1 MTKLKKTQYNFDLIN
16 LLTPVGGFKFDRNKI
31 YVGDGRYVKVYT
43 IIHYPSNMELGW
55 LGKLVDEM
63 GAIFSI
69 NIEPTDNA
77 ELIEGLDRRIRDAT
91 ALAKLAKNE
100 SSKQLKEQEIKEAS
114 EIISRILQNNEVVSY
129 LSIYILVSDENENN
143 LAKKCKEIEKEVIK
157 QKLKIRPLTNF
168 LLKEGYKSVAPYFT
182 IQEDLNSYFRRNILT
197 STFTGGF
204 LFNKNTFIDKQ
215 GYYLGIN
222 EKGGIVIFNLW
233 QKDSDRTN
241 SNMVIVGSSGSG
253 KSVAVKHIAYNEIPN
268 SKILIIDPESEYSY
282 LCENLGGKIINCNG
296 GEKGGILNP
305 LQIRIDREENTNSL
319 ALHFQFLRT
328 FFSILYPSLQD
339 MEFSALE
346 LLLEELY
353 EKFNITK
360 NTDISKL
367 KNTDFP
373 KLEDLYS
380 FIEEKN
386 IQTSNETF
394 EKILSLIRPICVGQ
408 SADIW
413 NGYTNIDIDTDMT
426 VFNTS
431 SMHKFQEQY
440 KRAQYYNIMS
450 YCWDFLSRDVTER
463 TILIAD
469 ECHML
474 IDPNIPQTLEYLKN
488 ISKRA
493 RKHNSSIIVLT
504 QSIEDCLNEK
514 IRLYGQSLFTN
525 STYKLFFKLDGQD
538 LKDVQETFKLT
549 DKETQLIYNAKV
561 GEALFTAGV
570 RKIFI
575 NMQIDKIE
583 KELIDEKFRRVK
595 SYA

>member
-1 MTKLKKTQYNFDLIN
+1 MKRLKKTEYNFDLIN

-31 YVGDGRYVKVYT
+31 YVGDRYVKIYT
-43 IIHYPSNMELGW
+43 IMHYPSNMELGW
-55 LGKLVDEM
+55 LGKLVDEI
-63 GAIFSI
+63 GTIFSI

-77 ELIEGLDRRIRDAT
+77 ELLEGLDRRIRDAT

-129 LSIYILVSDENENN
+129 LNIYILVSDENENN
-143 LAKKCKEIEKEVIK
+143 LIRKCKEIEKEVIK

-168 LLKEGYKSVAPYFT
+168 LLKEGFKSVAPYFT
-182 IQEDLNSYFRRNILT
+182 IQEDLNNYFRRNILT
-197 STFTGGF
+197 TTFTGGF
-204 LFNKNTFIDKQ
+204 LFNKNTFIDKN

-268 SKILIIDPESEYSY
+268 SKILVIDPENEYSY

-353 EKFNITK
+353 QKFNINK

-367 KNTDFP
+367 RNTDFP
-373 KLEDLYS
+373 KLEDLYF

-386 IQTSNETF
+386 KPASNETF
-394 EKILSLIRPICVGQ
+394 EKILSLIRPICIGQ

-413 NGYTNIDIDTDMT
+413 NGYTNIDINTDMT

-450 YCWDFLSRDVTER
+450 YCWDFLSRDVNER

-474 IDPNIPQTLEYLKN
+474 INPNIPQTLEYLKN

-493 RKHNSSIIVLT
+493 RKYNSSIIVIT
-504 QSIEDCLNEK
+504 QSIEDFLNEK

-549 DKETQLIYNAKV
+549 DKETQLIYNAKI
-561 GEALFTAGV
+561 GEALFVAGI

-575 NMQIDKIE
+575 NMQIDKLE

>member
-1 MTKLKKTQYNFDLIN
+1 MKKLKKTEYNFDLIN

-31 YVGDGRYVKVYT
+31 YVGDRYVKIYT
-43 IIHYPSNMELGW
+43 IMHYPSNMELGW
-55 LGKLVDEM
+55 LGKLVDEI

-77 ELIEGLDRRIRDAT
+77 ELLEGLDRRIRDAT

-143 LAKKCKEIEKEVIK
+143 FIRKSKEIEKEVIK

-182 IQEDLNSYFRRNILT
+182 IQENLNNYFRRNILT

-241 SNMVIVGSSGSG
+241 SNMVVVGSSGSG

-268 SKILIIDPESEYSY
+268 SKILIIDPENEYSY

-296 GEKGGILNP
+296 GERGGILNP
-305 LQIRIDREENTNSL
+305 LQIRTDREENTNSL

-339 MEFSALE
+339 MEFSTLE

-373 KLEDLYS
+373 KLEDLYF

-386 IQTSNETF
+386 KQSGNEIF
-394 EKILSLIRPICVGQ
+394 EKILSLIRPICIGQ

-450 YCWDFLSRDVTER
+450 YCWDFLSRDVNER

-493 RKHNSSIIVLT
+493 RKYNASIIVIT
-504 QSIEDCLNEK
+504 QSIEDFLNEK

-549 DKETQLIYNAKV
+549 DKETQLIYNAKI
-561 GEALFTAGV
+561 GEALFTAGI

-575 NMQIDKIE
+575 NMQINKVE

-595 SYA
+595 NYA

>member
-1 MTKLKKTQYNFDLIN
+1 MKKLKKTEYNFDLIN

-31 YVGDGRYVKVYT
+31 YVGDRYVKIYT
-43 IIHYPSNMELGW
+43 IMHYPSNMELGW
-55 LGKLVDEM
+55 LGKLVDEI

-77 ELIEGLDRRIRDAT
+77 ELLEGLDRRIRDAT

-143 LAKKCKEIEKEVIK
+143 FIRKSKKIEKEVIK

-182 IQEDLNSYFRRNILT
+182 IQENLNDYFRRNILT

-241 SNMVIVGSSGSG
+241 SNMVVVGSSGSG

-268 SKILIIDPESEYSY
+268 SKILIIDPENEYSY

-296 GEKGGILNP
+296 GERGGILNP

-373 KLEDLYS
+373 KLEDLYF

-386 IQTSNETF
+386 KQSGNEIF
-394 EKILSLIRPICVGQ
+394 EKILSLIRPICIGQ

-450 YCWDFLSRDVTER
+450 YCWDFLSRDVNER

-493 RKHNSSIIVLT
+493 RKYNASIIVIT
-504 QSIEDCLNEK
+504 QSIEDFLNEK

-549 DKETQLIYNAKV
+549 DKETQLIYNAKI
-561 GEALFTAGV
+561 GEALFTAGI

>member
-1 MTKLKKTQYNFDLIN
+1 M
-16 LLTPVGGFKFDRNKI
+16 
-31 YVGDGRYVKVYT
+31 
-43 IIHYPSNMELGW
+43 
-55 LGKLVDEM
+55 
-63 GAIFSI
+63 
-69 NIEPTDNA
+69 
-77 ELIEGLDRRIRDAT
+77 
-91 ALAKLAKNE
+91 
-100 SSKQLKEQEIKEAS
+100 
-114 EIISRILQNNEVVSY
+114 
-129 LSIYILVSDENENN
+129 
-143 LAKKCKEIEKEVIK
+143 
-157 QKLKIRPLTNF
+157 KIRPLTNF
-168 LLKEGYKSVAPYFT
+168 LLQEGYKSIAPFFT
-182 IQEDLNSYFRRNILT
+182 IQGEINNYFKRNILT

-204 LFNKNTFIDKQ
+204 LSNKSTFIDEK

-222 EKGGIVIFNLW
+222 AKGGIVIFNIW

-253 KSVAVKHIAYNEIPN
+253 KSVAVKHIAYNEIPS
-268 SKILIIDPESEYSY
+268 SKILIIDPENEYSY
-282 LCENLGGKIINCNG
+282 LCKNLGGKIINCNG

-305 LQIRIDREENTNSL
+305 LQVRIDREEDSNSL

-353 EKFNITK
+353 QKFNISK
-360 NTDISKL
+360 NTNIARL

-373 KLEDLYS
+373 KLEDLYF

-386 IQTSNETF
+386 KQKYNVIY

-408 SADIW
+408 SSDIW
-413 NGYTNIDIDTDMT
+413 NGYTNIDINTDMT

-450 YCWDFLSRDVTER
+450 YCWDFLSRDVNER

-493 RKHNSSIIVLT
+493 RKYNSNIIVIT
-504 QSIEDCLNEK
+504 QSIQDFLNEK

-538 LKDVQETFKLT
+538 LRDVQETFKLT
-549 DKETQLIYNAKV
+549 DKETQLIYNAKI
-561 GEALFTAGV
+561 GEALFIAGI

-575 NMQIDKIE
+575 NMYIDQE
-583 KELIDEKFRRVK
+583 ELKKIDEKFR
-595 SYA
+595 SELIYA

>member
-1 MTKLKKTQYNFDLIN
+1 MKKLKKTEYNFYLIN

-31 YVGDGRYVKVYT
+31 YVGDRYVKIYT
-43 IIHYPSNMELGW
+43 IMHYPSNMELGW
-55 LGKLVDEM
+55 LGKLVDEI

-77 ELIEGLDRRIRDAT
+77 ELLEGLDRRIRDAT

-143 LAKKCKEIEKEVIK
+143 FIRKSKEIEKEVIK

-182 IQEDLNSYFRRNILT
+182 IQENLNNYFRRNILT

-241 SNMVIVGSSGSG
+241 SNMVVVGSSGSG

-268 SKILIIDPESEYSY
+268 SKILIIDPENEYSY

-296 GEKGGILNP
+296 GERGGILNP
-305 LQIRIDREENTNSL
+305 LQIRTDREENTNSL

-339 MEFSALE
+339 MEFSTLE

-373 KLEDLYS
+373 KLEDLYF

-386 IQTSNETF
+386 KQSGNEIF
-394 EKILSLIRPICVGQ
+394 EKILSLIRPICIGQ

-450 YCWDFLSRDVTER
+450 YCWDFLSRDVNER

-493 RKHNSSIIVLT
+493 RKYNASIIVIT
-504 QSIEDCLNEK
+504 QSIEDFLNEK

-525 STYKLFFKLDGQD
+525 STYILFFKLDGQD
-538 LKDVQETFKLT
+538 LNDVQETFKLT
-549 DKETQLIYNAKV
+549 DKETQLIYNAKI
-561 GEALFTAGV
+561 GEALFTAGI

-575 NMQIDKIE
+575 NMQINKVE

-595 SYA
+595 NYA

>member
-1 MTKLKKTQYNFDLIN
+1 MKKLKKTEYNFDLIN

-31 YVGDGRYVKVYT
+31 YVGDRYVKIYT
-43 IIHYPSNMELGW
+43 IMHYPSNMELGW
-55 LGKLVDEM
+55 LGKLVDEI

-77 ELIEGLDRRIRDAT
+77 ELLEGLDRRIRDAT

-143 LAKKCKEIEKEVIK
+143 FIRKSKEIEKEVIK

-182 IQEDLNSYFRRNILT
+182 IQENLNNYFRRNILT

-204 LFNKNTFIDKQ
+204 LFNKNTFIDKN
-215 GYYLGIN
+215 GYYLGVN

-241 SNMVIVGSSGSG
+241 SNMVVVGSSGSG

-268 SKILIIDPESEYSY
+268 SKILIIDPENEYSY

-373 KLEDLYS
+373 KLEDLYF

-386 IQTSNETF
+386 KQSGNEIF
-394 EKILSLIRPICVGQ
+394 EKILSLIRPICIGQ

-450 YCWDFLSRDVTER
+450 YCWDFLSRDVNER

-493 RKHNSSIIVLT
+493 RKYNASIIVIT
-504 QSIEDCLNEK
+504 QSIEDFLNEK

-549 DKETQLIYNAKV
+549 DKETQLIYNAKI
-561 GEALFTAGV
+561 GEALFTAGI

-575 NMQIDKIE
+575 NMQIDKVE

>member
-55 LGKLVDEM
+55 LGKLVDEI

-583 KELIDEKFRRVK
+583 KELINEKFRRVK

>member
-55 LGKLVDEM
+55 LGKLVDEI

-367 KNTDFP
+367 KNTDFL

-386 IQTSNETF
+386 IQTSNEIF

>member
-1 MTKLKKTQYNFDLIN
+1 MKKLKKTQYNFDLIN

-31 YVGDGRYVKVYT
+31 YVGDRYVKVYT

-55 LGKLVDEM
+55 LGKLVDEI

-91 ALAKLAKNE
+91 ALAKIAKNE

-129 LSIYILVSDENENN
+129 LSIYILVSDENEIN

-182 IQEDLNSYFRRNILT
+182 IQDDLSNYFRRNILT
-197 STFTGGF
+197 SSFTGGF

-233 QKDSDRTN
+233 KKDSDRTN

-268 SKILIIDPESEYSY
+268 SKILIIDPENEYSY
-282 LCENLGGKIINCNG
+282 LCRNLGGKIINCNG

-339 MEFSALE
+339 MEFSTLE

-353 EKFNITK
+353 KKFNITK

-386 IQTSNETF
+386 KQSSNETF
-394 EKILSLIRPICVGQ
+394 ERILSLIRPICVGQ

-413 NGYTNIDIDTDMT
+413 NGYTNINIDTDMT

-450 YCWDFLSRDVTER
+450 YCWDFLSRDVNER

-493 RKHNSSIIVLT
+493 RKYNASIIVIT
-504 QSIEDCLNEK
+504 QSIEDFLNEK

-549 DKETQLIYNAKV
+549 DKETQLIYNAKI
-561 GEALFTAGV
+561 GEALFTAGI

-575 NMQIDKIE
+575 NMQINKVE

-595 SYA
+595 NYA

>member
-1 MTKLKKTQYNFDLIN
+1 MKKLKKIQYNYNLID

-31 YVGDGRYVKVYT
+31 YIGDRYAKVYT
-43 IIHYPSNMELGW
+43 IIHYPSNIELGW
-55 LGKLVDEM
+55 LGKLVNEI

-69 NIEPTDNA
+69 NIEPTDNT
-77 ELIEGLDRRIRDAT
+77 ELLEGLDRRIRDAT
-91 ALAKLAKNE
+91 ALVKLAKNE
-100 SSKQLKEQEIKEAS
+100 SSKQIKEQEIKEAS

-129 LSIYILVSDENENN
+129 LSIYILISDESENN
-143 LAKKCKEIEKEVIK
+143 LAKKCKEMEKEVIK

-168 LLKEGYKSVAPYFT
+168 LLQEGYKAIAPYFT
-182 IQEDLNSYFRRNILT
+182 IQEDLNNYFKRNILT

-204 LFNKNTFIDKQ
+204 LFNKNTFIDKN
-215 GYYLGIN
+215 GYYLGVN
-222 EKGGIVIFNLW
+222 EKGGIIIFNMW
-233 QKDSDRTN
+233 KKDSDRTN
-241 SNMVIVGSSGSG
+241 SNMVVVGSSGSG
-253 KSVAVKHIAYNEIPN
+253 KSVAVKHIAYNEIPKA
-268 SKILIIDPESEYSY
+268 KILIIDPENEYSY
-282 LCENLGGKIINCNG
+282 LSENLGGKIINCNG
-296 GEKGGILNP
+296 GKDGGILNP
-305 LQIRIDREENTNSL
+305 LQIRVDREEDTNSL

-339 MEFSALE
+339 VEFSALE
-346 LLLEELY
+346 LLLEQLY
-353 EKFNITK
+353 QKFNINK
-360 NTDISKL
+360 NTDVSKL

-386 IQTSNETF
+386 KQKYNKTF
-394 EKILSLIRPICVGQ
+394 EKILSLIRPICIGQ

-450 YCWDFLSRDVTER
+450 YCWDFLSRDANEK

-474 IDPNIPQTLEYLKN
+474 VDPNIPQTLEYLKN

-493 RKHNSSIIVLT
+493 RKYKASIIVIT
-504 QSIEDCLNEK
+504 QSIEDFLNEK

-549 DKETQLIYNAKV
+549 DKETQLIYNAKI

-570 RKIFI
+570 RKLFI
-575 NMQIDKIE
+575 SMDIDNIE
-583 KELIDEKFRRVK
+583 KQQIDEKFRKVNA
-595 SYA
+595 YA

>member
-1 MTKLKKTQYNFDLIN
+1 MIKLKKTQYNYDLID
-16 LLTPVGGFKFDRNKI
+16 LITPVGGYKFDRNKI
-31 YVGDGRYVKVYT
+31 YVGDRYVKVYT
-43 IIHYPSNMELGW
+43 IIHYPSNIELGW
-55 LGKLVDEM
+55 LGKLVNEA
-63 GAIFSI
+63 GEIFSI

-77 ELIEGLDRRIRDAT
+77 ELLEGLDRRIRDAT

-182 IQEDLNSYFRRNILT
+182 IQEDLSSYFRRNILT
-197 STFTGGF
+197 STFIGGF

-253 KSVAVKHIAYNEIPN
+253 KSVAVKHIAYNEVPN
-268 SKILIIDPESEYSY
+268 SKILIIDPENEYSY
-282 LCENLGGKIINCNG
+282 LCRNLGGKIINCNG

-386 IQTSNETF
+386 KQSSNETF

-450 YCWDFLSRDVTER
+450 YCWDFLSRDVNER

-504 QSIEDCLNEK
+504 QSIEDFLNEK

-549 DKETQLIYNAKV
+549 DKETQLIYNAK
-561 GEALFTAGV
+561 
-570 RKIFI
+570 
-575 NMQIDKIE
+575 
-583 KELIDEKFRRVK
+583 
-595 SYA
+595 

>member
-1 MTKLKKTQYNFDLIN
+1 MKKLKKTEYNFDLIN

-31 YVGDGRYVKVYT
+31 YVGDRYVKIYT
-43 IIHYPSNMELGW
+43 IMHYPSNMELGW
-55 LGKLVDEM
+55 LGKLVDEI

-77 ELIEGLDRRIRDAT
+77 ELLEGLDRRIRDAT

-143 LAKKCKEIEKEVIK
+143 FIRKSKEIEKEVIK

-182 IQEDLNSYFRRNILT
+182 IQENLNNYFRRNILT

-241 SNMVIVGSSGSG
+241 SNMVVVGSSGSG

-268 SKILIIDPESEYSY
+268 SKILIIDPENEYSY

-296 GEKGGILNP
+296 GERGGILNP

-373 KLEDLYS
+373 KLEDLYF

-386 IQTSNETF
+386 KQSGNEIF
-394 EKILSLIRPICVGQ
+394 EKILSLIRPICIGQ

-450 YCWDFLSRDVTER
+450 YCWDFLSRDVNER

-493 RKHNSSIIVLT
+493 RKYNANIIVIT
-504 QSIEDCLNEK
+504 QSIEDFLNEK

-549 DKETQLIYNAKV
+549 DKETQLIYNAKI
-561 GEALFTAGV
+561 GEALFTAGI

-575 NMQIDKIE
+575 NMQINKVE

-595 SYA
+595 NYA

>member
-1 MTKLKKTQYNFDLIN
+1 MKKLKKIQYNYNLID

-31 YVGDGRYVKVYT
+31 YIGDRYAKVYT
-43 IIHYPSNMELGW
+43 IIHYPSNIELGW
-55 LGKLVDEM
+55 LGKLVNEI

-69 NIEPTDNA
+69 NIEPTDNT
-77 ELIEGLDRRIRDAT
+77 ELLEGLDRRIRDAT
-91 ALAKLAKNE
+91 ALVKLAKNE
-100 SSKQLKEQEIKEAS
+100 SSKQIKEQEIKEAS

-129 LSIYILVSDENENN
+129 LSIYILISDESENN
-143 LAKKCKEIEKEVIK
+143 LAKKCKEMEKEVIK

-168 LLKEGYKSVAPYFT
+168 LLQEGYKAIAPYFT
-182 IQEDLNSYFRRNILT
+182 IQEDLNNYFKRNILT

-204 LFNKNTFIDKQ
+204 LFNKNTFIDKN
-215 GYYLGIN
+215 GYYLGVN
-222 EKGGIVIFNLW
+222 EKGGIIIFNMW
-233 QKDSDRTN
+233 KKDSDRTN
-241 SNMVIVGSSGSG
+241 SNMVVVGSSGSG
-253 KSVAVKHIAYNEIPN
+253 KSVAVKHIAYNEIPKA
-268 SKILIIDPESEYSY
+268 KILIIDPENEYSY
-282 LCENLGGKIINCNG
+282 LSENLGGKIINCNG
-296 GEKGGILNP
+296 GKDGGILNP
-305 LQIRIDREENTNSL
+305 LQIRVDREEDTNSL

-339 MEFSALE
+339 VEFSALE
-346 LLLEELY
+346 LLLEQLY
-353 EKFNITK
+353 QKFNINK
-360 NTDISKL
+360 NTDVSKL

-373 KLEDLYS
+373 KLEDLYF

-386 IQTSNETF
+386 KQKYNKTF
-394 EKILSLIRPICVGQ
+394 EKILSLIRPICIGQ

-450 YCWDFLSRDVTER
+450 YCWDFLSRDANEK

-474 IDPNIPQTLEYLKN
+474 VDPNIPQTLEYLKN

-493 RKHNSSIIVLT
+493 RKYKASIIVIT
-504 QSIEDCLNEK
+504 QSIEDFLNEK

-549 DKETQLIYNAKV
+549 DKETQLIYNAKI

-570 RKIFI
+570 RKLFI
-575 NMQIDKIE
+575 SMDIDNIE
-583 KELIDEKFRRVK
+583 KQQIDEKFRKVNA
-595 SYA
+595 YA

>member
-1 MTKLKKTQYNFDLIN
+1 MKKLKKTEYNFDLIN

-31 YVGDGRYVKVYT
+31 YVGDRYVKIYT
-43 IIHYPSNMELGW
+43 IMHYPSNMELGW
-55 LGKLVDEM
+55 LGKLVDEI

-77 ELIEGLDRRIRDAT
+77 ELLEGLDRRIRDAT

-143 LAKKCKEIEKEVIK
+143 FIRKSKEIEKEVIK

-182 IQEDLNSYFRRNILT
+182 IQENLNNYFRRNILT

-204 LFNKNTFIDKQ
+204 LFNKNTFIDKN
-215 GYYLGIN
+215 GYYLGVN

-241 SNMVIVGSSGSG
+241 SNMVVVGSSGSG

-268 SKILIIDPESEYSY
+268 SKILIIDPENEYSY

-296 GEKGGILNP
+296 GERGGILNP
-305 LQIRIDREENTNSL
+305 LQIRTDREENTNSL

-339 MEFSALE
+339 MEFSTLE

-373 KLEDLYS
+373 KLEDLYF

-386 IQTSNETF
+386 KQSGNEIF
-394 EKILSLIRPICVGQ
+394 EKILSLIRPICIGQ

-450 YCWDFLSRDVTER
+450 YCWDFLSRDVNER

-493 RKHNSSIIVLT
+493 RKYNASIIVIT
-504 QSIEDCLNEK
+504 QSIEDFLNEK

-549 DKETQLIYNAKV
+549 DKETQLIYNAKI
-561 GEALFTAGV
+561 GEALFTAGI

>member
-55 LGKLVDEM
+55 LGKLVDEI

-215 GYYLGIN
+215 GYYLGKN

-583 KELIDEKFRRVK
+583 KELINEKFRRVK

>member
-1 MTKLKKTQYNFDLIN
+1 MKKLKKTQYNFDLIN

-31 YVGDGRYVKVYT
+31 YVGDRYVKVYT

-55 LGKLVDEM
+55 LGKLVDEI

-91 ALAKLAKNE
+91 ALAKIAKNE

-129 LSIYILVSDENENN
+129 LSIYILVSDENEIN

-182 IQEDLNSYFRRNILT
+182 IQDDLSNYFRRNILT
-197 STFTGGF
+197 SSFTGGF

-233 QKDSDRTN
+233 KKDSDRTN

-268 SKILIIDPESEYSY
+268 SKILIIDPENEYSY
-282 LCENLGGKIINCNG
+282 LCRNLGGKIINCNG

-339 MEFSALE
+339 MEFSTLE

-353 EKFNITK
+353 KKFNITK

-386 IQTSNETF
+386 KQSSNETF
-394 EKILSLIRPICVGQ
+394 ERILSLIRPICVGQ

-413 NGYTNIDIDTDMT
+413 NGYTNINIDTDMT

-450 YCWDFLSRDVTER
+450 YCWDFLSRDVNER

-493 RKHNSSIIVLT
+493 RKYNASIIVIT
-504 QSIEDCLNEK
+504 QSIEDFLNEK

-549 DKETQLIYNAKV
+549 DKETQLIYNAKI
-561 GEALFTAGV
+561 GEALFTAGI

-575 NMQIDKIE
+575 NMQIDKVE
-583 KELIDEKFRRVK
+583 KELIDEKI
-595 SYA
+595 

>member
-1 MTKLKKTQYNFDLIN
+1 MKKLKKTEYNFDLIN

-31 YVGDGRYVKVYT
+31 YVGDRYVKIYT
-43 IIHYPSNMELGW
+43 IMHYPSNMELGW
-55 LGKLVDEM
+55 LGKLVDEI

-77 ELIEGLDRRIRDAT
+77 ELLEGLDRRIRDAT

-100 SSKQLKEQEIKEAS
+100 SSKQLKEQEIKGAS

-143 LAKKCKEIEKEVIK
+143 LIRKCKEIEKEVIK

-168 LLKEGYKSVAPYFT
+168 LLKEGFKSVAPYFT
-182 IQEDLNSYFRRNILT
+182 IQENLNNYFRRNILT
-197 STFTGGF
+197 STFVGGF

-222 EKGGIVIFNLW
+222 EKCGIVIFNLW

-241 SNMVIVGSSGSG
+241 SNMVIVGSSGAG
-253 KSVAVKHIAYNEIPN
+253 KSVAVKHIAYNEITN
-268 SKILIIDPESEYSY
+268 SNILVIDPENEYSY

-296 GEKGGILNP
+296 GENGGILNP

-339 MEFSALE
+339 MEFSTLE

-353 EKFNITK
+353 QKFNINK

-367 KNTDFP
+367 NNTDFP
-373 KLEDLYS
+373 KLEDLYF
-380 FIEEKN
+380 FIEKKN
-386 IQTSNETF
+386 KQSSNEIF
-394 EKILSLIRPICVGQ
+394 EKILSLIRPICIGQ

-413 NGYTNIDIDTDMT
+413 NGYTNIDINTDMT

-450 YCWDFLSRDVTER
+450 YCWDFLSRDINER

-493 RKHNSSIIVLT
+493 RKYNSSIIVIT
-504 QSIEDCLNEK
+504 QSIEDFLNEK

-549 DKETQLIYNAKV
+549 DKETQLIYNAKI
-561 GEALFTAGV
+561 GEALFTAGI

-575 NMQIDKIE
+575 NMQIDKKE

>member
-1 MTKLKKTQYNFDLIN
+1 MKKLKKTEYNFDLIN

-31 YVGDGRYVKVYT
+31 YVGDRYVKIYT
-43 IIHYPSNMELGW
+43 IMHYPSNMELGW
-55 LGKLVDEM
+55 LGKLVDEI

-77 ELIEGLDRRIRDAT
+77 ELLEGLDRRIRDAT

-143 LAKKCKEIEKEVIK
+143 FIRKSKEIEKEVIK

-182 IQEDLNSYFRRNILT
+182 IQENLNNYFRRNILT

-222 EKGGIVIFNLW
+222 EKGGIVLFNLW

-241 SNMVIVGSSGSG
+241 SNMVVVGSSGSG

-268 SKILIIDPESEYSY
+268 SKILIIDPENEYSY

-296 GEKGGILNP
+296 GERGGILNP
-305 LQIRIDREENTNSL
+305 LQIRTDREENTNSL

-339 MEFSALE
+339 MEFSTLE

-353 EKFNITK
+353 KKFNINK

-367 KNTDFP
+367 KNKDFP
-373 KLEDLYS
+373 KLEDLYF

-386 IQTSNETF
+386 KQSGNEIF
-394 EKILSLIRPICVGQ
+394 EKILSLIRPICIGQ

-450 YCWDFLSRDVTER
+450 YCWDFLSRDVNER

-493 RKHNSSIIVLT
+493 RKYNASIIVIT
-504 QSIEDCLNEK
+504 QSIEDFLNEK

-549 DKETQLIYNAKV
+549 DKETQLIYNAKI
-561 GEALFTAGV
+561 GEALFTAGI

-575 NMQIDKIE
+575 NMQINKVE

-595 SYA
+595 NYA

>member
-1 MTKLKKTQYNFDLIN
+1 MKKLKKTEYNFDLIN

-31 YVGDGRYVKVYT
+31 YVGDRYVKIYT
-43 IIHYPSNMELGW
+43 IMHYPSNMELGW
-55 LGKLVDEM
+55 LGKLVDEI

-77 ELIEGLDRRIRDAT
+77 ELLEGLDRRIRDAT

-143 LAKKCKEIEKEVIK
+143 FIRKSKEIEKEVIK

-182 IQEDLNSYFRRNILT
+182 IQENLNNYFRRSIRT
-197 STFTGGF
+197 SSLTGGV
-204 LFNKNTFIDKQ
+204 LFDKNTFIDKQ

-233 QKDSDRTN
+233 KKDSDRTN

-268 SKILIIDPESEYSY
+268 SKILIIDPENEYSY
-282 LCENLGGKIINCNG
+282 LCRNLGGKIINCNG

-386 IQTSNETF
+386 KQSSNETF

-450 YCWDFLSRDVTER
+450 YCWDFLSRDVNER

-504 QSIEDCLNEK
+504 QSIEDFLNEK

-549 DKETQLIYNAKV
+549 DKETQLIYNAKI
-561 GEALFTAGV
+561 GEALFTAGI

-575 NMQIDKIE
+575 NMQIDKVE

>member
-1 MTKLKKTQYNFDLIN
+1 MKKLKKTEYNFDLIN

-31 YVGDGRYVKVYT
+31 YVGDRYVKIYT
-43 IIHYPSNMELGW
+43 IMHYPSNMELGW
-55 LGKLVDEM
+55 LGKLVDEI

-77 ELIEGLDRRIRDAT
+77 ELLEGLDRRIRDAT

-143 LAKKCKEIEKEVIK
+143 FIRKSKEIEKEVIK

-182 IQEDLNSYFRRNILT
+182 IQENLNNYFRRNILT

-241 SNMVIVGSSGSG
+241 SNMVVVGSSGSG

-268 SKILIIDPESEYSY
+268 SKILIIDPENEYSY

-296 GEKGGILNP
+296 GERGGILNP
-305 LQIRIDREENTNSL
+305 LQIRTDREENTNSL

-339 MEFSALE
+339 MEFSTLE

-373 KLEDLYS
+373 KLEDLYF

-386 IQTSNETF
+386 KQSGNEIF
-394 EKILSLIRPICVGQ
+394 EKILSLIRPICIGQ

-450 YCWDFLSRDVTER
+450 YCWDFLSRDVNER

-493 RKHNSSIIVLT
+493 RKYNASIIVIT
-504 QSIEDCLNEK
+504 QSIEDFLNEK

-538 LKDVQETFKLT
+538 LKEVQETFKLT
-549 DKETQLIYNAKV
+549 DKETQLIYNAKI
-561 GEALFTAGV
+561 GEALFTAGI

-575 NMQIDKIE
+575 NMQINKVE

-595 SYA
+595 NYA

>member
-1 MTKLKKTQYNFDLIN
+1 M
-16 LLTPVGGFKFDRNKI
+16 
-31 YVGDGRYVKVYT
+31 
-43 IIHYPSNMELGW
+43 
-55 LGKLVDEM
+55 
-63 GAIFSI
+63 
-69 NIEPTDNA
+69 
-77 ELIEGLDRRIRDAT
+77 
-91 ALAKLAKNE
+91 
-100 SSKQLKEQEIKEAS
+100 
-114 EIISRILQNNEVVSY
+114 
-129 LSIYILVSDENENN
+129 
-143 LAKKCKEIEKEVIK
+143 
-157 QKLKIRPLTNF
+157 KIRPLTNF
-168 LLKEGYKSVAPYFT
+168 LLQEGYKSIAPFFT
-182 IQEDLNSYFRRNILT
+182 IQGEINNYFKRNILT

-204 LFNKNTFIDKQ
+204 LFNKNTFIDEK

-222 EKGGIVIFNLW
+222 AKGGIVIFNIW

-253 KSVAVKHIAYNEIPN
+253 KSVAVKHIAYNEIPS
-268 SKILIIDPESEYSY
+268 SKILIIDPENEYSY
-282 LCENLGGKIINCNG
+282 LCKNLGGKIINCNG

-305 LQIRIDREENTNSL
+305 LQVRIDREEDSNSL

-353 EKFNITK
+353 QKFNISK
-360 NTDISKL
+360 NTNIAKL

-373 KLEDLYS
+373 KLEDLYF

-386 IQTSNETF
+386 KQKYNVIY

-408 SADIW
+408 SSDIW
-413 NGYTNIDIDTDMT
+413 NGYTNIVLNTDMT

-450 YCWDFLSRDVTER
+450 YCWDFLSRDVNER

-493 RKHNSSIIVLT
+493 RKYNSNIIVIT
-504 QSIEDCLNEK
+504 QSIQDFLNEK

-538 LKDVQETFKLT
+538 LRDVQETFKLT
-549 DKETQLIYNAKV
+549 DKETQLIYNAKI
-561 GEALFTAGV
+561 GEALFIAGI

-575 NMQIDKIE
+575 NMYIDQE
-583 KELIDEKFRRVK
+583 ELKKIDEKFR
-595 SYA
+595 SEPIYA

>member
-55 LGKLVDEM
+55 LGKLVDEI

-182 IQEDLNSYFRRNILT
+182 IQEYVNSYFRRNILT

>member
-1 MTKLKKTQYNFDLIN
+1 MKKLKKTEYNFDLIN

-31 YVGDGRYVKVYT
+31 YVGDRYVKIYT
-43 IIHYPSNMELGW
+43 IMHYPSNMELGW
-55 LGKLVDEM
+55 LGKLVDEI

-77 ELIEGLDRRIRDAT
+77 ELLEGLDRRIRDAT

-143 LAKKCKEIEKEVIK
+143 LIRKCKEIEKEVIK

-168 LLKEGYKSVAPYFT
+168 LLKEGFKSVAPYFT
-182 IQEDLNSYFRRNILT
+182 IQENLNNYFRRNILT
-197 STFTGGF
+197 STFVGGF

-222 EKGGIVIFNLW
+222 EKCGIVIFNLW

-241 SNMVIVGSSGSG
+241 SNMVIVGSSGAG
-253 KSVAVKHIAYNEIPN
+253 KSVAVKHIAYNEITN
-268 SKILIIDPESEYSY
+268 SNILVIDPENEYSY

-296 GEKGGILNP
+296 GENGGILNP

-339 MEFSALE
+339 MEFSTLE

-353 EKFNITK
+353 QKFNINK

-367 KNTDFP
+367 NNTDFP
-373 KLEDLYS
+373 KLEDLYF
-380 FIEEKN
+380 FIEKKN
-386 IQTSNETF
+386 KQSSNEIF
-394 EKILSLIRPICVGQ
+394 EKILSLIRPICIGQ

-413 NGYTNIDIDTDMT
+413 NGYTNIDINTDMT

-450 YCWDFLSRDVTER
+450 YCWDFLSRDINER

-493 RKHNSSIIVLT
+493 RKYNSSIIVIT
-504 QSIEDCLNEK
+504 QSIEDFLNEK

-549 DKETQLIYNAKV
+549 DKETQLIYNAKI
-561 GEALFTAGV
+561 GEALFTAGI

-575 NMQIDKIE
+575 NMQIDKKE

>member
-1 MTKLKKTQYNFDLIN
+1 MKKLKKTEYNFDLIN

-31 YVGDGRYVKVYT
+31 YVGDRYVKIYT
-43 IIHYPSNMELGW
+43 IMHYPSNMELGW
-55 LGKLVDEM
+55 LGKLVDEI

-77 ELIEGLDRRIRDAT
+77 ELLEGLDRRIRDAT

-143 LAKKCKEIEKEVIK
+143 FIRKSKEIEKEVIK

-182 IQEDLNSYFRRNILT
+182 IQENLNNYFRRNILT

-241 SNMVIVGSSGSG
+241 SNMVVVGSSGSG

-268 SKILIIDPESEYSY
+268 SKILIIDPENEYSY

-296 GEKGGILNP
+296 GERGGILNP
-305 LQIRIDREENTNSL
+305 LQIRTDREENTNSL

-339 MEFSALE
+339 MEFSTLE
-346 LLLEELY
+346 LLLEKIY
-353 EKFNITK
+353 KKFNITK

-373 KLEDLYS
+373 KLEDLYF

-386 IQTSNETF
+386 KQSGNEIF
-394 EKILSLIRPICVGQ
+394 EKILSLIRPICIGQ

-450 YCWDFLSRDVTER
+450 YCWDFLSRDVNER

-493 RKHNSSIIVLT
+493 RKYNASIIVIT
-504 QSIEDCLNEK
+504 QSIEDFLNEK

-549 DKETQLIYNAKV
+549 DKETQLIYNAKI
-561 GEALFTAGV
+561 GEALFTAGI

-575 NMQIDKIE
+575 NMQINKVE

-595 SYA
+595 NYA

>member
-1 MTKLKKTQYNFDLIN
+1 MKKLKKTEYNFDLIN

-31 YVGDGRYVKVYT
+31 YVGDRYVKIYT
-43 IIHYPSNMELGW
+43 IMHYPSNMELGW
-55 LGKLVDEM
+55 LGKLVDEI

-77 ELIEGLDRRIRDAT
+77 ELLEGLDRRIRDAT

-143 LAKKCKEIEKEVIK
+143 FIRKSKKIEKEVIK

-182 IQEDLNSYFRRNILT
+182 IQENLNDYFRRNILT

-241 SNMVIVGSSGSG
+241 SNMVVVGSSGSG

-268 SKILIIDPESEYSY
+268 SKILIIDPENEYSY

-296 GEKGGILNP
+296 GERGGILNP

-373 KLEDLYS
+373 KLEDLYF

-386 IQTSNETF
+386 KQSGNEIF
-394 EKILSLIRPICVGQ
+394 EKILSLIRPICIGQ

-450 YCWDFLSRDVTER
+450 YCWDFLSRDVNER

-493 RKHNSSIIVLT
+493 RKYNASIIVIT
-504 QSIEDCLNEK
+504 QSIEDFLNEK

-549 DKETQLIYNAKV
+549 DKETQLIYNEKI
-561 GEALFTAGV
+561 GEALFTARI

>member
-1 MTKLKKTQYNFDLIN
+1 MKKLKKTEYNFDLIN

-31 YVGDGRYVKVYT
+31 YVGDRYVKIYT
-43 IIHYPSNMELGW
+43 IMHYPSNMELGW
-55 LGKLVDEM
+55 LGKLVDEI

-77 ELIEGLDRRIRDAT
+77 ELLEGLDRRIRDAT

-143 LAKKCKEIEKEVIK
+143 FIRKSKEIEKEVIK

-182 IQEDLNSYFRRNILT
+182 IQENLNNYFRRNILT

-241 SNMVIVGSSGSG
+241 SNMVVVGSSGSG

-268 SKILIIDPESEYSY
+268 SKILIIDPENEYSY

-353 EKFNITK
+353 EKFNINK

-373 KLEDLYS
+373 KLEDLYF

-386 IQTSNETF
+386 KQSGNEIF
-394 EKILSLIRPICVGQ
+394 EKILSLIRPICIGQ

-450 YCWDFLSRDVTER
+450 YCWDFLSRDVNER

-493 RKHNSSIIVLT
+493 RKYNASIIVIT
-504 QSIEDCLNEK
+504 QSIEDFLNEK

-549 DKETQLIYNAKV
+549 DKETQLIYNAKI
-561 GEALFTAGV
+561 GEALFTAGI

-575 NMQIDKIE
+575 NMQINKVE

-595 SYA
+595 NYA

>member
-1 MTKLKKTQYNFDLIN
+1 M
-16 LLTPVGGFKFDRNKI
+16 LTPVGGFKFDRNKI

-55 LGKLVDEM
+55 LGKLVDEI

>member
-1 MTKLKKTQYNFDLIN
+1 MKKLKKTEYNFDLIN

-31 YVGDGRYVKVYT
+31 YVGDRYVKIYT
-43 IIHYPSNMELGW
+43 IMHYPSNMELGW
-55 LGKLVDEM
+55 LGKLVDEI

-77 ELIEGLDRRIRDAT
+77 ELLEGLDRRIRDAT

-143 LAKKCKEIEKEVIK
+143 FIRKSKEIEKEVIK

-182 IQEDLNSYFRRNILT
+182 IQENLNNYFRRNILT

-241 SNMVIVGSSGSG
+241 SNMVVVGSSGSG

-268 SKILIIDPESEYSY
+268 SKILIIDPENEYSY

-296 GEKGGILNP
+296 GERGGILNP
-305 LQIRIDREENTNSL
+305 LQIRTDREENTNSL

-339 MEFSALE
+339 MEFSTLE

-373 KLEDLYS
+373 KLEDLYF

-386 IQTSNETF
+386 KQSGNEIF
-394 EKILSLIRPICVGQ
+394 EKILSLIRPICIGQ

-450 YCWDFLSRDVTER
+450 YCWDFLSRDVNER

-493 RKHNSSIIVLT
+493 RKYNASIIVIT
-504 QSIEDCLNEK
+504 QSIEDFLNEK

-549 DKETQLIYNAKV
+549 DKETQLIYNAKI
-561 GEALFTAGV
+561 GEALFTAGI

-595 SYA
+595 NYA

>member
-1 MTKLKKTQYNFDLIN
+1 MKKLKKTEYNFDLIN

-31 YVGDGRYVKVYT
+31 YVGDRYVKIYT
-43 IIHYPSNMELGW
+43 IMHYPSNMELGW
-55 LGKLVDEM
+55 LGKLVDEI

-77 ELIEGLDRRIRDAT
+77 ELLEGLDRRIRDAT

-143 LAKKCKEIEKEVIK
+143 FIRKSKEIEKEVIK

-182 IQEDLNSYFRRNILT
+182 IQENLNNYFRRNILT

-241 SNMVIVGSSGSG
+241 SNMVVVGSSGSG

-268 SKILIIDPESEYSY
+268 SKILIIDPENEYSY

-296 GEKGGILNP
+296 GERGGILNP

-373 KLEDLYS
+373 KLEDLYF

-386 IQTSNETF
+386 KQSGNEIF
-394 EKILSLIRPICVGQ
+394 EKILSLIRPICIGQ

-450 YCWDFLSRDVTER
+450 YCWDFLSRDVNER

-493 RKHNSSIIVLT
+493 RKYNASIIVIT
-504 QSIEDCLNEK
+504 QSIEDFLNEK

-549 DKETQLIYNAKV
+549 DKETQLIYNAKI
-561 GEALFTAGV
+561 GEALFTAGI

-575 NMQIDKIE
+575 NMQINKVE

-595 SYA
+595 NYA

>member
-1 MTKLKKTQYNFDLIN
+1 MKKLKKTEYNFDLIN

-31 YVGDGRYVKVYT
+31 YVGDRYVKIYT
-43 IIHYPSNMELGW
+43 IMHYPSNMELGW
-55 LGKLVDEM
+55 LGKLVDEI

-77 ELIEGLDRRIRDAT
+77 ELLEGLDRRIRDAT

-143 LAKKCKEIEKEVIK
+143 FIRKSKEIEKEVIK

-182 IQEDLNSYFRRNILT
+182 IQENLNNYFRRNILT

-241 SNMVIVGSSGSG
+241 SNMVVVGSSGSG

-268 SKILIIDPESEYSY
+268 SKILIIDPENEYSY

-296 GEKGGILNP
+296 GERGGILNP

-373 KLEDLYS
+373 KLEDLYF

-386 IQTSNETF
+386 KQSGNEIF
-394 EKILSLIRPICVGQ
+394 EKILSLIRPICIGQ

-450 YCWDFLSRDVTER
+450 YCWDFLSRDVNER

-493 RKHNSSIIVLT
+493 RKYNASIIVIT
-504 QSIEDCLNEK
+504 QSIEDFLNEK

-549 DKETQLIYNAKV
+549 DKETQLIYNAKI
-561 GEALFTAGV
+561 GEALFTAGI

-583 KELIDEKFRRVK
+583 KELIDEKFMRVK

>member
-1 MTKLKKTQYNFDLIN
+1 MKKLKKTEYNFDLIN

-31 YVGDGRYVKVYT
+31 YVGDRYVKIYT
-43 IIHYPSNMELGW
+43 IMHYPSNMELGW
-55 LGKLVDEM
+55 LGKLVDEI

-77 ELIEGLDRRIRDAT
+77 ELLEGLDRRIRDAT

-143 LAKKCKEIEKEVIK
+143 FIRKSKEIEKEVIK

-182 IQEDLNSYFRRNILT
+182 IQENLNNYFRRNILT

-241 SNMVIVGSSGSG
+241 SNMVVVGSSGSG

-268 SKILIIDPESEYSY
+268 SKILIIDPENEYSY

-296 GEKGGILNP
+296 GERGGILNP

-373 KLEDLYS
+373 KLEDLYF

-386 IQTSNETF
+386 KQSGNEIF
-394 EKILSLIRPICVGQ
+394 EKILSLIRPICIGQ

-450 YCWDFLSRDVTER
+450 YCWDFLSRDVNER

-493 RKHNSSIIVLT
+493 RKYNASIIVIT
-504 QSIEDCLNEK
+504 QSIEDFLNEK

-549 DKETQLIYNAKV
+549 DKETQLIYNAKI
-561 GEALFTAGV
+561 GEALFTAGI

>member
-1 MTKLKKTQYNFDLIN
+1 MKKLKKTEYNFDLIN

-31 YVGDGRYVKVYT
+31 YVGDRYVKIYT
-43 IIHYPSNMELGW
+43 IMHYPSNMELGW
-55 LGKLVDEM
+55 LGKLVDEI

-77 ELIEGLDRRIRDAT
+77 ELLEGLDRRIRDAT

-143 LAKKCKEIEKEVIK
+143 FIRKSKEIEKEVIK

-182 IQEDLNSYFRRNILT
+182 IQENLNNYFRRNILT

-241 SNMVIVGSSGSG
+241 SNMVVVGSSGSG

-268 SKILIIDPESEYSY
+268 SKILIIDPENEYSY

-296 GEKGGILNP
+296 GERGGILNP

-373 KLEDLYS
+373 KLEDLYF

-386 IQTSNETF
+386 KQSGNEIF
-394 EKILSLIRPICVGQ
+394 EKILSLIRPICIGQ

-450 YCWDFLSRDVTER
+450 YCWDFLSRDVNER

-493 RKHNSSIIVLT
+493 RKYNASIIVIT
-504 QSIEDCLNEK
+504 QSIEDFLNEK

>member
-1 MTKLKKTQYNFDLIN
+1 M
-16 LLTPVGGFKFDRNKI
+16 
-31 YVGDGRYVKVYT
+31 
-43 IIHYPSNMELGW
+43 
-55 LGKLVDEM
+55 
-63 GAIFSI
+63 
-69 NIEPTDNA
+69 
-77 ELIEGLDRRIRDAT
+77 
-91 ALAKLAKNE
+91 
-100 SSKQLKEQEIKEAS
+100 
-114 EIISRILQNNEVVSY
+114 
-129 LSIYILVSDENENN
+129 
-143 LAKKCKEIEKEVIK
+143 
-157 QKLKIRPLTNF
+157 KIRPLTNF
-168 LLKEGYKSVAPYFT
+168 LLQEGYKSIAPFFT
-182 IQEDLNSYFRRNILT
+182 IQGEINNYFKRNILT

-204 LFNKNTFIDKQ
+204 LFNKNTFIDEK

-222 EKGGIVIFNLW
+222 EKGGIVIFNMW

-253 KSVAVKHIAYNEIPN
+253 KSVAVKHIAYNEIPS
-268 SKILIIDPESEYSY
+268 SKILIIDPENEYSY
-282 LCENLGGKIINCNG
+282 LCKNLGGKIINCNG

-305 LQIRIDREENTNSL
+305 LQVRIDREEDSNSL

-353 EKFNITK
+353 QKFNISK
-360 NTDISKL
+360 NTNIAKL

-373 KLEDLYS
+373 KLEDLYF

-386 IQTSNETF
+386 KQKYNVIY

-408 SADIW
+408 SSDIW
-413 NGYTNIDIDTDMT
+413 NGYTNIDINTDMT

-450 YCWDFLSRDVTER
+450 YCWDFLSRDINER

-474 IDPNIPQTLEYLKN
+474 INPNIPQTLEYLKN

-493 RKHNSSIIVLT
+493 RKYNSNIIVIT
-504 QSIEDCLNEK
+504 QSIQDFLNEK

-538 LKDVQETFKLT
+538 LRDVQETFKLT
-549 DKETQLIYNAKV
+549 DKETQLIYNAKI
-561 GEALFTAGV
+561 GEALFIAGI

-575 NMQIDKIE
+575 NMYIDQE
-583 KELIDEKFRRVK
+583 ELKKIDEKFR
-595 SYA
+595 SEPIYA

>member
-1 MTKLKKTQYNFDLIN
+1 MKKLKKTEYNFDLIN

-31 YVGDGRYVKVYT
+31 YVGDRYVKIYT
-43 IIHYPSNMELGW
+43 IMHYPSNMELGW
-55 LGKLVDEM
+55 LGKLVDEI

-77 ELIEGLDRRIRDAT
+77 ELLEGLDRRIRDAT

-143 LAKKCKEIEKEVIK
+143 FIRKSKEIEKEVIK

-182 IQEDLNSYFRRNILT
+182 IQENLNNYFRRNILT

-204 LFNKNTFIDKQ
+204 LFNKNTFIDKN
-215 GYYLGIN
+215 GYYLGVN

-241 SNMVIVGSSGSG
+241 SNMVVVGSSGSG

-268 SKILIIDPESEYSY
+268 SKILIIDPENEYSY

-373 KLEDLYS
+373 KLEDLYF

-386 IQTSNETF
+386 KQSGNEIF
-394 EKILSLIRPICVGQ
+394 EKILSLIRPICIGQ

-450 YCWDFLSRDVTER
+450 YCWDFLSRDVNER

-493 RKHNSSIIVLT
+493 RKYNASIIVIT
-504 QSIEDCLNEK
+504 QSIEDFLNEK

-549 DKETQLIYNAKV
+549 DKETQLIYNAKI
-561 GEALFTAGV
+561 GEALFTAGI

-575 NMQIDKIE
+575 NMQINKVE

-595 SYA
+595 NYA

>member
-1 MTKLKKTQYNFDLIN
+1 MKKLKKIQYNFDLIN

-31 YVGDGRYVKVYT
+31 YVGDRYVKVYT

-55 LGKLVDEM
+55 LGKLVDEI

-77 ELIEGLDRRIRDAT
+77 ELLEGLDRRIRDAT

-143 LAKKCKEIEKEVIK
+143 FIRKSKEIEKEVIK

-182 IQEDLNSYFRRNILT
+182 IQENLNNYFRRNILT

-233 QKDSDRTN
+233 KKDSDRTN

-268 SKILIIDPESEYSY
+268 SKILIIDPENEYSY
-282 LCENLGGKIINCNG
+282 LCRNLGGKIINCNG

-386 IQTSNETF
+386 KQSSNETF

-450 YCWDFLSRDVTER
+450 YCWDFLSRDVNER

-504 QSIEDCLNEK
+504 QSIEDFLNEK

-549 DKETQLIYNAKV
+549 DKETQLIYNAKI
-561 GEALFTAGV
+561 GEALFTAGI

-575 NMQIDKIE
+575 NMQIDKVE

>member
-1 MTKLKKTQYNFDLIN
+1 MKKLKKTEYNFDLIN

-31 YVGDGRYVKVYT
+31 YVGDRYVKIYT
-43 IIHYPSNMELGW
+43 IMHYPSNMELGW
-55 LGKLVDEM
+55 LGKLVDEI

-77 ELIEGLDRRIRDAT
+77 ELLEGLDRRIRDAT

-143 LAKKCKEIEKEVIK
+143 FIRKSKEIEKEVIK

-182 IQEDLNSYFRRNILT
+182 IQENLNNYFRRNILT

-204 LFNKNTFIDKQ
+204 LFNKNTFIDKN
-215 GYYLGIN
+215 GYYLGVN

-241 SNMVIVGSSGSG
+241 SNMVVVGSSGSG

-268 SKILIIDPESEYSY
+268 SKILIIDPENEYSY

-373 KLEDLYS
+373 KLEDLYF

-386 IQTSNETF
+386 KQSGNEIF
-394 EKILSLIRPICVGQ
+394 EKILSLIRPICIGQ

-450 YCWDFLSRDVTER
+450 YCWDFLSRDVNER

-493 RKHNSSIIVLT
+493 RKYNASIIVIT
-504 QSIEDCLNEK
+504 QSIEDFLNEK

-549 DKETQLIYNAKV
+549 DKETQLIYNAKI
-561 GEALFTAGV
+561 GEALFTAGI